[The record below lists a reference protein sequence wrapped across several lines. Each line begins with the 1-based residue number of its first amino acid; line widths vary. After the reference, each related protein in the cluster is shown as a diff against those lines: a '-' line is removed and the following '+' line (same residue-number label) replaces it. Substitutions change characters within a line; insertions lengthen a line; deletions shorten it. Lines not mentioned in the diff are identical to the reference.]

1 MRSKQTNRPSRAVI
15 RLASGVRLDGVK
27 EKDATLVLMS
37 PEGKVRLNR
46 SAAAILRLCD
56 GSRNRED
63 VVAEV
68 LRESHGQIR
77 AVEIT
82 EFLDVARRRGWIS
95 E

>member
-1 MRSKQTNRPSRAVI
+1 LAI
-15 RLASGVRLDGVK
+15 RLSPGVRLDGAK
-27 EKDATLVLMS
+27 EKDAVLVLMS

-63 VVAEV
+63 VIAEV
-68 LRESHGQIR
+68 VRDSHGQIR
-77 AVEIT
+77 TVEIT
-82 EFLDVARRRGWIS
+82 EFLDAAQSRGWIR